1 MPHGFQVVAQDKDSE
16 SGWIQLFNG
25 KDLEAGF
32 QKFAITP
39 LERITATRSGL
50 RMDY

>member
-25 KDLEAGF
+25 KDLEGWVP
-32 QKFAITP
+32 KNSLSRP
-39 LERITATRSGL
+39 WREL
-50 RMDY
+50 RQHVQG